1 MAQQPQTKPN
11 HAGVPLLDVNRDNG
25 PHREEFIEALTNV
38 LDSGR
43 FLFGPDVTE
52 LECELAGYCQVDNA
66 IGCASG
72 SDALLLGLMALN
84 IGPGDEVIVPS
95 FTFFASVSCITRLG
109 ATPVFA
115 DICPKTFNADPE
127 SIASLIS
134 AKTKAIIPVHLFG
147 QCAPMDRICQI
158 AGEHDIPVVEDAAQ
172 AIGAAYHSRPAGSWG
187 AIGCFSFYPT
197 KNLGGMG
204 DGGMIT
210 TVDAGLADRLRLFAG
225 HGMRPR
231 YYHQVVGINSRLDT
245 FQAAILRVK
254 LRHLGDAIDARTDIA
269 TRYDRLLQDA
279 GLIGSDA
286 VTLPSRDANALHV
299 WNQYALRVGGG
310 RRDRLRSYLSERN
323 IGSEIYYPVPMHE
336 QECFQDLEFRHNGL
350 SETERA
356 SSEVLN
362 LPVFPSLT
370 EPEQIR
376 VVEAIGSFYAATARA
391 AA

>member
-1 MAQQPQTKPN
+1 MAPQPTTQPN

-25 PHREEFIEALTNV
+25 PHREEFIEALTEV

-52 LECELAGYCQVDNA
+52 LECELAGYCQTPNA

-72 SDALLLGLMALN
+72 SDALLLALMVLN
-84 IGPGDEVIVPS
+84 VGPGDEVIVPS

-115 DICPKTFNADPE
+115 DILPGTFNVDPY
-127 SIASLIS
+127 SIKSLITP
-134 AKTKAIIPVHLFG
+134 KTKAIIPVHLFG
-147 QCAPMDRICQI
+147 QCAQIDRICRI
-158 AGEHDIPVVEDAAQ
+158 AGEHDIPVIEDAAQ

-187 AIGCFSFYPT
+187 EIGCFSFYPT

-204 DGGMIT
+204 DGGMVT
-210 TVDAGLADRLRLFAG
+210 TGDAGLADRLRLFAG

-245 FQAAILRVK
+245 FQAAVLRVK
-254 LRHLGDAIDARTDIA
+254 LRYLSDAIDARTEVA
-269 TRYDRLLQDA
+269 ARYNRLLKTA
-279 GLIGSDA
+279 GVVGGDSI
-286 VTLPSRDANALHV
+286 TLPVRDANALHV
-299 WNQYALRVGGG
+299 WNQYAVRVGGG
-310 RRDRLRSYLSERN
+310 RRDSLRSYLSERN
-323 IGSEIYYPVPMHE
+323 IGSEVYYPVPMHE

-356 SSEVLN
+356 SREVLN

-370 EPEQIR
+370 EAEQIR
-376 VVEAIGSFYAATARA
+376 VVDAIGSFYAAAARA